1 MTGSSQTVQ
10 LYERLRTAV
19 LSLDLLP
26 GARVSERGIEGAYG
40 ASRTPTRAALVRL
53 EAEGLVRREGRGWIV
68 SPIDLD
74 ELRAL
79 GEFREAVEA
88 AGVRLA
94 VRLATDLDI
103 AALRALVDA
112 SEAAVDEDE
121 GVKTGSDFHLHL
133 VQLSGNVFLVD
144 AVQGSLT
151 RLARTRWLQVRTAE
165 ARRVARS
172 EHREIVDAV
181 AARDA
186 EQASLLLQGHIRDTN
201 TRLLDLLAD
210 QSRTYRLN
218 GLAVVGSR

>member
-1 MTGSSQTVQ
+1 MTDSSQTAQ
-10 LYERLRTAV
+10 LYQRLRTAV

-26 GARVSERGIEGAYG
+26 GARISERGIESAYG

-53 EAEGLVRREGRGWIV
+53 ETEGLVRREGRGWIV
-68 SPIDLD
+68 APIDLD
-74 ELRAL
+74 EIRAL
-79 GEFREAVEA
+79 GDFREAVEV

-94 VRLATDLDI
+94 VGLATDPDI
-103 AALRALVDA
+103 AALLALVDA

-144 AVQGSLT
+144 AVNASLT
-151 RLARTRWLQVRTAE
+151 RLARTRWLQVRTPE
-165 ARRVARS
+165 ARQNART
-172 EHREIVDAV
+172 EHRRIVEAI

-186 EQASLLLQGHIRDTN
+186 DQASLLLQDHIKDTN
-201 TRLLDLLAD
+201 TRLLDLLQE

-218 GLAVVGSR
+218 GLAVVGLR